1 MTFIS
6 VDKTHFYREQKQK
19 TTEMDPIT
27 TEMEVGHTCGKAC
40 TWPSKGIYR
49 FYILAM
55 LFIGTFTAY
64 VLRVN
69 INIAIIDMLD
79 VPASICNNSESR

>member
-1 MTFIS
+1 MS
-6 VDKTHFYREQKQK
+6 VDKTRHFWKDICQKEPEQKQV
-19 TTEMDPIT
+19 
-27 TEMEVGHTCGKAC
+27 EMETDDGNKCKKTC
-40 TWPSKGIYR
+40 TWPSGGFYR
-49 FYILAM
+49 YWILAM

-79 VPASICNNSESR
+79 VPKTVCNNSMSR